1 MIKLL
6 SKLRDLLF
14 EPRIALIIFVFF
26 MIGYLIILDYEGTF
40 QEKFLHFGPSEDTK
54 FLNMKIDTWEK
65 VIVMYILAF
74 ATSLLTS
81 YYSTVMYDFIH
92 SKIYNPAFTK
102 KIDIPKN
109 WVKAIVILDPIL
121 YWFLEIIQFFIS
133 LTLQLQFLV
142 PQLIGTAIIDVAY
155 GLFKVSKNKFIN

>member
-1 MIKLL
+1 MTKIF

-54 FLNMKIDTWEK
+54 FLNMTIDTWEK

-74 ATSLLTS
+74 ATALLTN

-102 KIDIPKN
+102 KIDIPKK
-109 WVKAIVILDPIL
+109 WVQAIVTLEPVMYWILG
-121 YWFLEIIQFFIS
+121 IIQFFIS
-133 LTLQLQFLV
+133 LTMQLQFLV
-142 PQLIGTAIIDVAY
+142 PQLIGTAIIEISY
-155 GLFKVSKNKFIN
+155 GLFKVSENKFI